1 MTHTSRTGNVMF
13 SSRVKIDKDLMEK
26 VKKYSGIAGYASPEE
41 FIIHA
46 LEKEIARLEESGND
60 DEAVKKRLRGLGYIS

>member
-1 MTHTSRTGNVMF
+1 MF
-13 SSRVKIDKDLMEK
+13 GSKVKIDKELMDK
-26 VKKYSGIAGYASPEE
+26 IRKYSQIAGYASPEE

-46 LEKEIARLEESGND
+46 LEKEIANLEESGND